1 MKDYLVRFDY
11 SINELQLLVSEL
23 EALCFMIAK
32 VLVTFHYGKD
42 TCIGTRSLIDLCIL
56 RTFVP
61 SSAIALLKCMDEG
74 FGGRSFEVEM
84 FARNWMVEIESE
96 SM

>member
-1 MKDYLVRFDY
+1 MKDYLVKFDY
-11 SINELQLLVSEL
+11 SINKLKLLVSEL
-23 EALCFMIAK
+23 EAVCYMISK

-56 RTFVP
+56 RTIVP
-61 SSAIALLKCMDEG
+61 GSAIALLKCMDEG

-84 FARNWMVEIESE
+84 FTRNGMVEIETE
-96 SM
+96 SV